1 MNVSFHLQLN
11 LFRVSKLRILFF
23 VVFQISDTCKKRAHL
38 AYELVKA
45 SCRQRGQM
53 VKASFLRRP

>member
-1 MNVSFHLQLN
+1 MNVSSFAAKFISRFKIKDIIFL
-11 LFRVSKLRILFF
+11 
-23 VVFQISDTCKKRAHL
+23 VFQISDTCKKRAHL